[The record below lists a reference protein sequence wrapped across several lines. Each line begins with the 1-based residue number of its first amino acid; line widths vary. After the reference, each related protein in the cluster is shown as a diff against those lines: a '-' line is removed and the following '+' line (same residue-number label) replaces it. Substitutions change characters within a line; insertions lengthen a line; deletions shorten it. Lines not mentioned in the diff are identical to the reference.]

1 MTKRKYPRFN
11 TKSSPAKFR
20 MATKLPKKPKS
31 YTGLLI
37 LILLIMI
44 GVGLYFSGINNG
56 PRGKLN
62 CTDAEIAA
70 NVACR

>member
-1 MTKRKYPRFN
+1 
-11 TKSSPAKFR
+11 